1 MRVINGDGEVKNS
14 TEQSHSILCNSQKR
28 YKLCNRD
35 FTAEVCS
42 ETIAVNEN
50 AKLFFLLKCVEVCED
65 SLFPVV
71 GKAAFSLAKMVFLLQ

>member
-1 MRVINGDGEVKNS
+1 MEMEKSRTVQSKAILFCVIHRKDINS
-14 TEQSHSILCNSQKR
+14 VT
-28 YKLCNRD
+28 D